1 MNQYKKEDEELDVF
15 EPSEE
20 EPAAPRPYN
29 ANQPGLQQEDF
40 DEER

>member
-20 EPAAPRPYN
+20 EPAAPKPYDEN
-29 ANQPGLQQEDF
+29 SQQEDF